1 MVRDLN
7 VESPPM
13 KSPILVS
20 VAVLICMLGTP
31 FAADAAKKTKKQ
43 AELEAKQAEAEA
55 KKAEA
60 EAKKADAEAK
70 RAEADAK
77 KAEAEAA
84 AAEEEAKP
92 AKAEKKKSKPK
103 PKAKSGKGK
112 KGAAE
117 EESDDVEVE
126 IEDATDEEL
135 AEGDEVEE
143 VKLEESAPKPT
154 ESEDD
159 EESSDAL
166 LNWLSFTIQQDAL
179 FFGTQPDV
187 CGTTDATTGA
197 FVPGPDVY
205 SCHGPNGVYNGPLYS
220 EVGNEV
226 QGGVG
231 IATFRLMIGYDRLFI
246 HRLLLGG
253 RVGYAFGGE
262 PSVPRSDGFMPFH
275 VELKAQYYFG
285 EAPFARDGIRP
296 FAAAAVGLAEVDSSV
311 NVDYYVDQAG
321 FDRGEIGSFQVWR
334 KAGTGFGA
342 LSGGAAYPLGP
353 GTIHAELRL
362 LIMLGSSATG
372 MALGLGYNYGL

>member
-1 MVRDLN
+1 
-7 VESPPM
+7 M
-13 KSPILVS
+13 KPPILVS
-20 VAVLICMLGTP
+20 VAALICMLGAP

-43 AELEAKQAEAEA
+43 AEAEAKQAEAEA

-60 EAKKADAEAK
+60 EAKKAEAEAK
-70 RAEADAK
+70 RAEAEAK
-77 KAEAEAA
+77 RAEAEAA
-84 AAEEEAKP
+84 AEEPKP
-92 AKAEKKKSKPK
+92 AKKSKAKSKPK
-103 PKAKSGKGK
+103 RGKGK
-112 KGAAE
+112 KALAE

-135 AEGDEVEE
+135 AEGEDVEE
-143 VKLEESAPKPT
+143 VKLEESEPKPT
-154 ESEDD
+154 EDEDD
-159 EESSDAL
+159 EESTSGVL

-187 CGTTDATTGA
+187 CGTTDAMGA

-205 SCHGPNGVYNGPLYS
+205 ACHGPNGIYNGPLYS

-226 QGGVG
+226 QGGLG
-231 IATFRLMIGYDRLFI
+231 IGTFRVMIGYDRLFI
-246 HRLLLGG
+246 QRLLLGG

-275 VELKAQYYFG
+275 AELKAQYYFG
-285 EAPFARDGIRP
+285 ESPFARDGIRP

-321 FDRGEIGSFQVWR
+321 YDRGELGTFQVWR
-334 KAGTGFGA
+334 KSGTGFGA

-353 GTIHAELRL
+353 GTVHAELRFL
-362 LIMLGSSATG
+362 LMLGSSATG

>member
-1 MVRDLN
+1 
-7 VESPPM
+7 M
-13 KSPILVS
+13 KPPILVS
-20 VAVLICMLGTP
+20 VAALICMLGTP
-31 FAADAAKKTKKQ
+31 LAADAAKRTKKQ

-60 EAKKADAEAK
+60 EAKRAEAEAK

-84 AAEEEAKP
+84 AEETKS
-92 AKAEKKKSKPK
+92 AKAAKKKPK
-103 PKAKSGKGK
+103 PKGGKNK
-112 KGAAE
+112 KTAASE
-117 EESDDVEVE
+117 AESEDVEVE

-135 AEGDEVEE
+135 AEGEAVEE
-143 VKLEESAPKPT
+143 VKLEESEPAPT
-154 ESEDD
+154 EDDED
-159 EESSDAL
+159 EESSSGAL

-187 CGTTDATTGA
+187 CGSTDAMGA

-226 QGGVG
+226 QGGLG
-231 IATFRLMIGYDRLFI
+231 IATFRVMIGYDRLLI

-253 RVGYAFGGE
+253 RIGYAFGGE

-275 VELKAQYYFG
+275 AELKAQYYFG
-285 EAPFARDGIRP
+285 DSPFTRDGIRP
-296 FAAAAVGLAEVDSSV
+296 FAAAAVGLAEVDSSL

-321 FDRGEIGSFQVWR
+321 YDRGEIGSFQVWR
-334 KAGTGFGA
+334 KSGTGFGA

-372 MALGLGYNYGL
+372 MALGVGYNYGL